1 MTNYELAFD
10 EDGEP
15 FDVPPQV
22 AGWRVRRAADGR
34 GRPALLHG
42 RGGRKGKPLI
52 VPVNATHAELLAAA
66 GPGKYRLLAVDEHW
80 RKVAGVPVAL
90 TGPLTEDE
98 DEDDPSEDDS
108 SAEIV

>member
-1 MTNYELAFD
+1 MTNYELAID

-42 RGGRKGKPLI
+42 RGSGKGKPLI
-52 VPVNATHAELLAAA
+52 VRVNATHAELLAAD
-66 GPGKYRLLAVDEHW
+66 GPGRYRLDAVDEYR
-80 RKVAGVPVAL
+80 RKVDGVPVAL
-90 TGPLTEDE
+90 TGPLSA
-98 DEDDPSEDDS
+98 DEDDPSEDD
-108 SAEIV
+108 